1 MNALEEHIQKN
12 HLNEGNVM
20 NWLQDRGW
28 ISDNAVHAK
37 DVAERE
43 AEVTVARMLALKK
56 AREA

>member
-1 MNALEEHIQKN
+1 MNALEEHIQRH

-20 NWLQDRGW
+20 DWLQDRGW
-28 ISDNAVHAK
+28 ISDNCIGAK